1 MRYHEV
7 TAKGIL
13 SAGGGMNLYRGCSH
27 GCIYCDSRSTCYQM
41 DHDFEDIEVKA
52 NSLELLEDALS
63 RKRTKCMIGTGS
75 MADPYIPLEKEL
87 KYTRRALELIAKY
100 RFGATLITKS
110 DLVLRDL
117 DILQEINS
125 KTKAVVQMTLTTVD
139 EELCK
144 IIEPGVCTTS
154 RRYEVLKELR
164 QAGVPTVVWMTP
176 ILPYINDTREN
187 IQALLNMCVDAGVR
201 GIIWFGAGVTMRE
214 GNREY
219 FFRQLDRHFPGM
231 KERYLHD
238 FGLNYVYGS
247 PREKELSAM
256 VKETCEKQGIMY
268 GPDQVFAYLKEFE
281 DRTSGEQLSL
291 F

>member
-1 MRYHEV
+1 
-7 TAKGIL
+7 
-13 SAGGGMNLYRGCSH
+13 
-27 GCIYCDSRSTCYQM
+27 
-41 DHDFEDIEVKA
+41 
-52 NSLELLEDALS
+52 
-63 RKRTKCMIGTGS
+63 
-75 MADPYIPLEKEL
+75 
-87 KYTRRALELIAKY
+87 
-100 RFGATLITKS
+100 
-110 DLVLRDL
+110 
-117 DILQEINS
+117 
-125 KTKAVVQMTLTTVD
+125 
-139 EELCK
+139 
-144 IIEPGVCTTS
+144 
-154 RRYEVLKELR
+154 EVLKELR

>member
-1 MRYHEV
+1 
-7 TAKGIL
+7 
-13 SAGGGMNLYRGCSH
+13 
-27 GCIYCDSRSTCYQM
+27 
-41 DHDFEDIEVKA
+41 
-52 NSLELLEDALS
+52 
-63 RKRTKCMIGTGS
+63 

-125 KTKAVVQMTLTTVD
+125 KTKAVVQMTLTTAN

-144 IIEPGVCTTS
+144 IIEPDVCTTS
-154 RRYEVLKELR
+154 RRYEVLKKLQ

-219 FFRQLDRHFPGM
+219 FLGQLDQHFPGL

-238 FGLNYVYGS
+238 FGLNYVCSS
-247 PREKELSAM
+247 PGEKELSAL
-256 VKETCEKQGIMY
+256 VKETCEKQGILY
-268 GPDQVFAYLKEFE
+268 GPDQVFAYLKDFE
-281 DRTSGEQLSL
+281 DKTAGEQLSL

>member
-1 MRYHEV
+1 
-7 TAKGIL
+7 
-13 SAGGGMNLYRGCSH
+13 
-27 GCIYCDSRSTCYQM
+27 
-41 DHDFEDIEVKA
+41 
-52 NSLELLEDALS
+52 
-63 RKRTKCMIGTGS
+63 

-125 KTKAVVQMTLTTVD
+125 KTKAVVQMTLTTED
-139 EELCK
+139 DELCK
-144 IIEPGVCTTS
+144 IVEPGVCTTS
-154 RRYEVLKELR
+154 RRYEVLKKLQ
-164 QAGVPTVVWMTP
+164 QAGIPTVVWMTP
-176 ILPYINDTREN
+176 ILPYINDACEN
-187 IQALLNMCVDAGVR
+187 IQALLDMCVDAGVR

-219 FFRQLDRHFPGM
+219 FFRQLDQHFPGL

-238 FGLNYVYGS
+238 FGLNYVCSS
-247 PREKELSAM
+247 PREKELSAL
-256 VKETCEKQGIMY
+256 VKETCEKQGILY
-268 GPDQVFAYLKEFE
+268 GPDQVFAYLKDFE
-281 DRTSGEQLSL
+281 DKTAGEQLSL